1 MQEGAINAM
10 TSHLSADIDGTN
22 FSWEGPFP
30 SEEFGGDMTDFAAD
44 SDARLELCGFPL
56 MHATEFVE
64 QSDCAPPRLAHN
76 PEDGT
81 YQELLER

>member
-1 MQEGAINAM
+1 MQDGAINGM

-44 SDARLELCGFPL
+44 SDARLESCGFPP
-56 MHATEFVE
+56 HALHGVCRAIGLRAAKTRP
-64 QSDCAPPRLAHN
+64 QP
-76 PEDGT
+76 
-81 YQELLER
+81 